1 MRRFRA
7 LDEPQK
13 MAEMERQRIKDGD
26 TYVQVHSLMPDAGR

>member
-13 MAEMERQRIKDGD
+13 MAEMERQRNTDGD
-26 TYVQVHSLMPDAGR
+26 TYVQVHYLMPDAGR